1 MANWQRELDLR
12 DLWDSYNEGETS
24 IQNVAKEIAVRLKAL
39 APLTGGSLLEIEA
52 TKDLVVEEFEAASE
66 DLTLTTD
73 GFDSIMMRLYDW
85 ADLLVAPA
93 ERGKMTKRVC
103 WIRTEI

>member
-12 DLWDSYNEGETS
+12 DLWDSYNEEEITLQALAKG
-24 IQNVAKEIAVRLKAL
+24 VADRLKAL
-39 APLTGGSLLEIEA
+39 APFTGGSLLEIEA
-52 TKDLVVEEFEAASE
+52 SKDLVIDEFESVASDE
-66 DLTLTTD
+66 AQTVDD
-73 GFDSIMMRLYDW
+73 FDSAMTRLYDW

-103 WIRTEI
+103 WVRTEI